1 MRPMDKATADSL
13 SVQSFTMI
21 KNTGHG
27 NFVIGRFQTKARN
40 GLSVSDSLCT
50 VAHSPTD
57 TPSPIFS
64 EGRNLLYT
72 AYLKRII
79 HLQTVRQN

>member
-1 MRPMDKATADSL
+1 
-13 SVQSFTMI
+13 MI
-21 KNTGHG
+21 KNTEQG
-27 NFVIGRFQTKARN
+27 NFVIGRFQTTARN

-50 VAHSPTD
+50 VAPSPTD

-64 EGRNLLYT
+64 ERRNLLYT
-72 AYLKRII
+72 GYLKRII